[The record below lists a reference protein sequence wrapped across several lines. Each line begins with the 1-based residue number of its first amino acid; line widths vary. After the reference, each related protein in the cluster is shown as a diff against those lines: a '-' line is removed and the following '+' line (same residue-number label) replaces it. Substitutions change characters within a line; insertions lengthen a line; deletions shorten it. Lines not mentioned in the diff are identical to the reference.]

1 MLQAGRA
8 PGFTSDGCL
17 VSGHLHSEAA
27 TRVAGSTAPL
37 AAGDGFPCTL
47 AGVPAAQDPAQ
58 RGVRSPGWSLLAGT
72 EVTGK
77 GGSALGS
84 WPRQNPLPFCFS
96 LLLSLVDDSHS

>member
-1 MLQAGRA
+1 MLQTGRA

-77 GGSALGS
+77 GGLRSGQLAKAKS
-84 WPRQNPLPFCFS
+84 SPI
-96 LLLSLVDDSHS
+96 LLFLFAFFGR